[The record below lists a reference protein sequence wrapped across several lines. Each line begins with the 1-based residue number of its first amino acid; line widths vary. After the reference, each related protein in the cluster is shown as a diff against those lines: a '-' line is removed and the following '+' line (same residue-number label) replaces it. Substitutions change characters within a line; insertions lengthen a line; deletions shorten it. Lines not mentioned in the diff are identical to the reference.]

1 VLKIQEPLGMT
12 WLPLFRR
19 LSVFVLLLGG
29 CILLLQPAA
38 AETRLSIG
46 SDAPTLDI
54 SDWLHKNTPGAKN
67 PVTKFE
73 KGKVYV
79 VEFWATWC
87 GPCIQTMPH
96 LAMLQKKFAD
106 KGVQIISVT
115 DEDIPTVQEFL
126 AREVKGK
133 DGAMTTFDEL
143 TQAYSLTADPDGS
156 THADYTAAAK
166 LNGIPVAF
174 IVGKDS
180 KIEWIGHPRQMDEPL
195 QQVVDGTW
203 DRKIFA
209 AEYEDEKR
217 FESLQQAI
225 SMRIE
230 SANGKDLSPKLVS
243 SILSAVDSFVKET
256 KTPQILKQA
265 KFMQLELLLQFSPN
279 DQVTL
284 ASYEKVTEFFE
295 SRPLELNGL
304 NWGIFELV
312 SNGHITNRKFAET
325 LLQNTQ
331 KLVDKVPANQ
341 VGTVYDTISHLQHF
355 LGDLPSALSSAK
367 LAAAAPDASPDLEA
381 FVSKIEAEL
390 AEKQGAK

>member
-1 VLKIQEPLGMT
+1 MT

-19 LSVFVLLLGG
+19 LSVFVLLLAG
-29 CILLLQPAA
+29 CILLLQPVS

-46 SDAPTLDI
+46 SDAPALDI
-54 SDWLHKNTPGAKN
+54 SDWLHKSVPGAKA

-73 KGKVYV
+73 KGKIYV

-87 GPCIQTMPH
+87 GPCIQSMPH

-106 KGVQIISVT
+106 KDVQIISVT

-126 AREVKGK
+126 AREAKGK
-133 DGAMTTFDEL
+133 DGNVMTFNEL

-156 THADYTAAAK
+156 THNDYTAAAK

-180 KIEWIGHPRQMDEPL
+180 IVEWIGHPGQMDEPL
-195 QQVVDGTW
+195 QQVVDGSW
-203 DRKIFA
+203 DRKVFA
-209 AEYEDEKR
+209 VEYEDEKR
-217 FESLQQAI
+217 LESLQEAI

-230 SANGKDLSPKLVS
+230 SANGKELSPKLVS
-243 SILSAVDSFVKET
+243 SILSTVDAFVKET
-256 KTPQILKQA
+256 KTPRVLKQA
-265 KFMQLELLLQFSPN
+265 KFMQLELRLQFMPN
-279 DQVTL
+279 DDLTL
-284 ASYEKVTEFFE
+284 ASYESVAEFFE
-295 SRPLELNGL
+295 TRPLELNGL

-312 SNGHITNRKFAET
+312 SNGHIKNRKFSEA
-325 LLQNTQ
+325 LLSSTQ

-355 LGDLPSALSSAK
+355 LGDLDSALKSAK
-367 LAAAAPDASPDLEA
+367 LAAAAPDASPDIQA
-381 FVSKIEAEL
+381 FVSKLEAEL
-390 AEKQGAK
+390 AEKQAPK